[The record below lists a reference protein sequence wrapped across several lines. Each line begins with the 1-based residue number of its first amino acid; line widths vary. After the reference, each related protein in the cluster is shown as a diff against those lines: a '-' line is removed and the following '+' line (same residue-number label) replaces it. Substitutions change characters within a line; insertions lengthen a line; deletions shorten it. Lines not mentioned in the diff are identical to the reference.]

1 MSMKKINL
9 NLPALYSA
17 LIILSLVSACKNLS
31 KFASKSTYKP
41 PTVED
46 LDAWKR
52 RLAMDEAEIIELEKK
67 IRELAS
73 KTRSAGALSWKI
85 AQGYMK
91 IGDYD
96 LAAKYYNK
104 ALKEESEGKRS
115 EVVGADVHFFESAL
129 PYFDRALLQMPVDQQ
144 LLFETGLAYAN
155 AAKDRGWEPTR
166 RQSAIE
172 IFQALTRQDPRDS
185 RFPFQLALIYF
196 DSSMVDSAWEG
207 ISAGFHDQEKA
218 FVILDSILKKEP
230 RNIPTRFAKAN
241 FLYRLGQSEAAKDE
255 YLYIKSTLESLKKD
269 GFIKENLEEN
279 DSYRNVQ
286 EDLKKLSVQEK

>member
-1 MSMKKINL
+1 MKTFSSVSIL
-9 NLPALYSA
+9 
-17 LIILSLVSACKNLS
+17 LIFLSGAFDSCKNLS
-31 KFASKSTYKP
+31 KFSSKSTYKP

-46 LDAWKR
+46 LESWKR
-52 RLAMDEAEIIELEKK
+52 RLSMDESEIVELEKK

-96 LAAKYYNK
+96 LASKYYNK
-104 ALKEESEGKRS
+104 AIQEEANGKKS

-129 PYFDRALLQMPVDQQ
+129 PYFDKALLLMPVDQQ

-155 AAKDRGWEPTR
+155 ASKDRGWEPNR
-166 RQSAIE
+166 RQTAIE
-172 IFQALTRQDPRDS
+172 IFQALSRQDPRDS

-196 DSSMVDSAWEG
+196 DSSMADSSWEG
-207 ISAGFHDQEKA
+207 IQAGFHEQDKA
-218 FVILDSILKKEP
+218 FVLLDSILRKEP
-230 RNIPTRFAKAN
+230 RNVPTKFAKAN
-241 FLYRLGQSEAAKDE
+241 FLYRLGKIGEAKEE
-255 YLYIKSTLESLKKD
+255 YLQIKSALEGLKKD

-279 DSYRNVQ
+279 DSYKNVQ
-286 EDLKKLSVQEK
+286 NDLKKLEASEK